1 MGSEMINRQ
10 TSLSGNTV
18 MLCRYLRSKGYN
30 LTTTEQE
37 DVMKALSIITPTSR
51 DLYED
56 VLKAILCKNKYQVTQ
71 FSTFYQDYVNEV
83 KRAVDSKIKNK
94 KTKEKTTSSEATF
107 RSLKNWLY
115 GENSDDEEVIAS
127 YSNIEVLTR
136 KEFADMDE
144 EEISLIMR
152 VLEKLVKKIA
162 HHKSRLKKK
171 SRKRKIADLRLTIRH
186 NLRQGNDLNK
196 IIYSKKKDKK
206 LNIVLLCDV
215 SKSMDL
221 YSKFFVQMIYA
232 FQNAYDKIETFTF
245 STALH
250 RITEILDNHSYS
262 EAFDIIADR
271 IPQWSGGTKIGS
283 CLNQFYEQYKFNMLN
298 RKTIVIILS
307 DGWDTGEPDLLKD
320 AMSGIHKSA
329 RKLIWLNPL
338 SGNKNFSPE
347 VVGLQNAMPYIDQ
360 FRAAHNL
367 ESLREVISEL
377 R

>member
-1 MGSEMINRQ
+1 MGGELIKRQ
-10 TSLSGNTV
+10 TTLSGNTI
-18 MLCRYLRSKGYN
+18 MLCRYLRSKGFN

-37 DVMKALSIITPTSR
+37 DVMKALSFIVPTSR
-51 DLYED
+51 GLYED
-56 VLKAILCKNKYQVTQ
+56 VLKAILCKNKYQATHF
-71 FSTFYQDYVNEV
+71 FSLYKDYVDEV
-83 KRAVDSKIKNK
+83 KKAVDSKVKNK
-94 KTKEKTTSSEATF
+94 EVKEKSTSSEATF
-107 RSLKNWLY
+107 QSLKNWLY
-115 GENSDDEEVIAS
+115 GSQTEEEVIAS

-152 VLEKLVKKIA
+152 VLERLIKKVA
-162 HHKSRLKKK
+162 HHKSRLRKK
-171 SRKRKIADLRLTIRH
+171 SKKRKTADLRLTIRH
-186 NLRQGNDLNK
+186 NFRHGNNLSK
-196 IIYSKKKDKK
+196 IIYSQKKDKK

-221 YSKFFVQMIYA
+221 YSKFFVLMIYA

-250 RITEILDNHSYS
+250 RITEILDNNNYG

-271 IPQWSGGTKIGS
+271 VPQWSGGTKIGS
-283 CLNQFYEQYKFNMLN
+283 CLNQFYNHYKFNLLN

-307 DGWDTGEPDLLKD
+307 DGWDTGEPELLRD

-338 SGNKNFSPE
+338 SGSENFSPE

-367 ESLREVISEL
+367 ESLKEVIGEL
-377 R
+377 K